1 MPGLKL
7 IRASGETRTRL
18 CSSVEYSADSAP
30 FPLDVMMMDGRIE
43 YVDETITIHEGDIA
57 FYLIDGTTHD
67 TIKWKKK

>member
-1 MPGLKL
+1 
-7 IRASGETRTRL
+7 
-18 CSSVEYSADSAP
+18 VEYSADAAP

-43 YVDETITIHEGDIA
+43 FVDETITIHEGDIA